1 MRTLLS
7 AGLGALSLATALL
20 SAPTPARACG
30 GFFCNAAQPV
40 NQAAERIIF
49 ARGDDGEVTALIQ
62 IQYSGPSENF
72 AWMLPVQGVPEI
84 GVSSNSAF
92 DRLQAATN
100 PLYQLNTTVEGTC
113 SDDSFFRGGGPVAS
127 PGGAADAG
135 AFEDGMRPPVS
146 VLDAGTVGPYDFVI
160 INVDPSLEDLAAE
173 AIAWLR
179 ENHYDVDEFGA
190 DMLEIYLEQGMNLL
204 AFRLTKG
211 ADAGSIR
218 PVRLSF
224 GTGLPSIPIRP
235 TAVAATDDM
244 GVMVWVLGEHRAIP
258 ANYRDLEL
266 NEALINW
273 INPNANYNDV
283 VTQAA
288 NEAGGQGFVT
298 EMAGPAAPLADAIWP
313 SWQADDFD
321 ELRRGDWTDREGEF
335 VNRLASFA
343 DLDGMGELLRRHLT
357 VPEEYAAEGVTEEQF
372 FSCVW
377 CYVRWDIEDIEGLEP
392 AAFLD
397 EMAEDVIAPM
407 AETAALFEAIPYAT
421 RFYTTMSAHE
431 MTMDPIF
438 DFNADLDDVSNV
450 HTADRII
457 ECAPSVSRA
466 EAPYRVVLPS
476 GEVVRGVGNTWPFT
490 VGDEDMPAVR
500 RVRRVGTEGEGAVI
514 DDNVEQIQASLSR
527 HNATVPRPRARIGGG
542 GGCSSTNA
550 GGTGLGLVSLLGL
563 ALFARRRRSR

>member
-1 MRTLLS
+1 MRIVLS
-7 AGLGALSLATALL
+7 SGLGVASLVAALVSNP
-20 SAPTPARACG
+20 APAHACG

-72 AWMLPVQGVPEI
+72 AWMLPVQGVPEV

-100 PLYQLNTTVEGTC
+100 PVYQLNTTVEGTC
-113 SDDSFFRGGGPVAS
+113 DGGGSFFRGSSTDFPDSAD
-127 PGGAADAG
+127 GGAIDDG
-135 AFEDGMRPPVS
+135 APRPPVN
-146 VLDAGTVGPYDFVI
+146 VLDSGTVGPYDFVI

-173 AIAWLR
+173 AIAWLG
-179 ENHYDVDEFGA
+179 ENRYDVDEFGA

-224 GTGLPSIPIRP
+224 GPGLPSIPIRP

-266 NEALINW
+266 NEALIDW
-273 INPNANYNDV
+273 ISPSRNYNDV

-298 EMAGPAAPLADAIWP
+298 EMAGPAVPLSEAIWP
-313 SWQADDFD
+313 SWQASQF
-321 ELRRGDWTDREGEF
+321 EWLRSEDWTRREGEF
-335 VNRLASFA
+335 VSFLSNFVG
-343 DLDGMGELLRRHLT
+343 LDGMGEILLRHIA
-357 VPEEYAAEGVTEEQF
+357 VPEGLTEDDF
-372 FSCVW
+372 FACLS
-377 CYVRWDIEDIEGLEP
+377 CYVAFDVEDIEGLEP
-392 AAFLD
+392 SLLLD

-407 AETAALFEAIPYAT
+407 EETAALFETIPYVT
-421 RFYTTMSAHE
+421 RLYTTMSAHE
-431 MTMDPIF
+431 MTVDPVF
-438 DFNADLDDVSNV
+438 DFNADLGDVSNQHV
-450 HTADRII
+450 ADRII
-457 ECAPSVSRA
+457 ECSRHIERS
-466 EAPYRVVLPS
+466 EAPYRVILPG
-476 GEVVRGVGNTWPFT
+476 GEVVRGVGSTWPFA

-514 DDNVEQIQASLSR
+514 DDNVEQIQATLVR
-527 HNATVPRPRARIGGG
+527 HNATVSGPPGLLNCSATNTGG
-542 GGCSSTNA
+542 SAS
-550 GGTGLGLVSLLGL
+550 GLASLLAL
-563 ALFARRRRSR
+563 ALFLRRRPGR